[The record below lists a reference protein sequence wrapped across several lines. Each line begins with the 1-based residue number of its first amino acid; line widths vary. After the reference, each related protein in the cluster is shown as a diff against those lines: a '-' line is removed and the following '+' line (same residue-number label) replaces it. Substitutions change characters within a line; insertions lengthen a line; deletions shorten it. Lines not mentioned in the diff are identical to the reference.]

1 MLLQHSNTTTIE
13 SINRTLMFFFYRFDK
28 HQPLESFVFISL
40 IAANM
45 TAALRE
51 RVASLEDKIHNL
63 YQILALQAI
72 LVIAILVYKS
82 FSY

>member
-1 MLLQHSNTTTIE
+1 MGILFT
-13 SINRTLMFFFYRFDK
+13 
-28 HQPLESFVFISL
+28 
-40 IAANM
+40 AANM

>member
-1 MLLQHSNTTTIE
+1 MVLGCEVEAAPS
-13 SINRTLMFFFYRFDK
+13 
-28 HQPLESFVFISL
+28 PAPA
-40 IAANM
+40 AANM

>member
-1 MLLQHSNTTTIE
+1 M
-13 SINRTLMFFFYRFDK
+13 
-28 HQPLESFVFISL
+28 SFVIISL
-40 IAANM
+40 IAANI

-82 FSY
+82 FSYWYVALIISYTYSLFFR

>member
-1 MLLQHSNTTTIE
+1 M
-13 SINRTLMFFFYRFDK
+13 
-28 HQPLESFVFISL
+28 ISL